1 MIGREWKR
9 RASDDDIFKNPCWA
23 LVYLSSKGN
32 LMGLGRTSLTI
43 PAAAAAARTVR
54 QRERARDTARRTARR
69 IGRRS
74 WPLTAAAV
82 SSGERETHIA
92 RTSSMENEATTQ
104 PKTDG
109 GTHFL
114 RLSHAKIECPQ
125 SPLYTRVPWRC
136 EKKER
141 KKGEAGIAGI
151 LDESAPHRGTGERV
165 QIEWNLSLR

>member
-1 MIGREWKR
+1 
-9 RASDDDIFKNPCWA
+9 
-23 LVYLSSKGN
+23 
-32 LMGLGRTSLTI
+32 MGLGRTSLAT

-54 QRERARDTARRTARR
+54 QRERARETARRTARR

-74 WPLTAAAV
+74 WPLTAAAI

-92 RTSSMENEATTQ
+92 RTGSMENEATTQ
-104 PKTDG
+104 PKADG

-125 SPLYTRVPWRC
+125 AHPMRGSRGDAKR
-136 EKKER
+136 KKE